1 MARSSR
7 GKRKSRFRGAVSR
20 NAAKQQQGRGTQ
32 HLRLPKGVSL
42 FKEEPKTRV
51 SLDII
56 PYVVSDPRHPDRDD
70 EFQIAVPGEIW
81 YKRPYYM
88 HRGVGPN
95 KETIVCPTSVGQRCP
110 ICEYRQELLDEG
122 TDWNDDSVRALR
134 PSLRNLY
141 VVIPRGHK
149 DYEEVPHIWDISQF
163 LFQNVLNEEIEEN
176 EEYETFPDPEDGFT
190 LQIRF
195 AEESFGG
202 NKFASVSRIDFVERK
217 KPLDDSIID
226 QAPDLDK
233 VLVIPSAE
241 TVEQIFFGGVGST
254 SEDSDDDRNAQDDD
268 DDLYVDDEDGDDV
281 PFDEGD
287 EDDEKSGD
295 VDVADDQ
302 EDEEAPEPPP
312 SSERRRT
319 RRKPE
324 LDPDENKCPSGYEF
338 GVDVDRYDECDDCPL
353 WEQCMDAH
361 DQL

>member
-1 MARSSR
+1 M
-7 GKRKSRFRGAVSR
+7 
-20 NAAKQQQGRGTQ
+20 
-32 HLRLPKGVSL
+32 

-95 KETIVCPTSVGQRCP
+95 KDTIVCPTSVGQRCP

-122 TDWNDDSVRALR
+122 TDWNDDSVKALR

-149 DYEEVPHIWDISQF
+149 DYEEGPHIWDISQF

-254 SEDSDDDRNAQDDD
+254 SEDSDDDRDDRDND
-268 DDLYVDDEDGDDV
+268 DDLYVDDEDGDDI
-281 PFDEGD
+281 PFDKGDEDEDGDDIPFDKGD
-287 EDDEKSGD
+287 EDDEESGD

-302 EDEEAPEPPP
+302 EDEKTSEPPP
-312 SSERRRT
+312 TRT
-319 RRKPE
+319 RRARHTKPE
-324 LDPDENKCPSGYEF
+324 PEPEPEPEQSEDECPSGYKF
-338 GVDVDRYDECDDCPL
+338 GADVDRYDECDDCPL

>member
-1 MARSSR
+1 M
-7 GKRKSRFRGAVSR
+7 
-20 NAAKQQQGRGTQ
+20 
-32 HLRLPKGVSL
+32 

-95 KETIVCPTSVGQRCP
+95 KDIIVCPTSVGQRCP

-122 TDWNDDSVRALR
+122 TDWNDDSVKALR

-163 LFQNVLNEEIEEN
+163 LFQNALNEEIGEN

-254 SEDSDDDRNAQDDD
+254 SEDSDDDRDDRDND
-268 DDLYVDDEDGDDV
+268 DDLYVDDEDGDDI
-281 PFDEGD
+281 PFDKGDEDEDGDDIPFDKGD
-287 EDDEKSGD
+287 EDDEESGD

-302 EDEEAPEPPP
+302 EDEKTSEPPP
-312 SSERRRT
+312 TRT
-319 RRKPE
+319 RRARHTKPE
-324 LDPDENKCPSGYEF
+324 PEPEPEPEQSEDECPSGYKF
-338 GVDVDRYDECDDCPL
+338 GADVDRYDECDDCPL